1 MALEWTQNLAVG
13 VTEIDNQHKELF
25 RRVNLYLDAMTE
37 RKGKEEI
44 GAVIKFL
51 ENYVVTHFGT
61 EERYMTLYN
70 YPDQRLHREQHA
82 AFIKTFNEIR
92 ANYNEHGASVDT
104 IIKAQKRL
112 GEWLRTHIPHTDK
125 NFADFLKAKK
135 AA

>member
-1 MALEWTQNLAVG
+1 MAIEWTQDLAVG

-25 RRVNLYLDAMTE
+25 RRVNKFIDAMME

-44 GAVIKFL
+44 GNVIKFL

-70 YPDQRLHREQHA
+70 YPDQRLHKSQHA

-92 ANYNEHGASVDT
+92 TDYNERGAGIDT
-104 IIKAQKRL
+104 VIKAQKRL
-112 GEWLRTHIPHTDK
+112 GEWLRTHIPLTDK

>member
-25 RRVNLYLDAMTE
+25 RRVNQYLDTMMAQ
-37 RKGKEEI
+37 KGKADI
-44 GAVIKFL
+44 GKVIKFL
-51 ENYVVTHFGT
+51 ENYVVTHFST

-92 ANYNEHGASVDT
+92 ANYNERGAGVDT
-104 IIKAQKRL
+104 VIKAQKRV
-112 GEWLRTHIPHTDK
+112 GEWLRTHIPLTDK
-125 NFADFLKAKK
+125 NFAEFLKTKK